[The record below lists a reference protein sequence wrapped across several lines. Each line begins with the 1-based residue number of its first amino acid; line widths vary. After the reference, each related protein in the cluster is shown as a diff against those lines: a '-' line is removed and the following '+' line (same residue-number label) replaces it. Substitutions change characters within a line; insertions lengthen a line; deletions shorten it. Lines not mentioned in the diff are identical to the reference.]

1 MYQEQSKFE
10 LYLELLSQ
18 VKQGNNSLA
27 KLRDCTQLSEKVFE
41 KTIAP
46 LIASG
51 LLKKTTEADKPSYR
65 VTSKGEQFI
74 ELTKNALQYI
84 EPCPDNYN
92 GISVHDTP
100 KRRTH
105 TKE

>member
-10 LYLELLSQ
+10 LYLELLNQ

-27 KLRDCTQLSEKVFE
+27 KLRDCTQLSENAFE

-46 LIASG
+46 LLASG
-51 LLKKTTEADKPSYR
+51 LLKKVTEADQPSYR

-84 EPCPDNYN
+84 EPSTGNEKRI
-92 GISVHDTP
+92 GVRDTP
-100 KRRTH
+100 NR
-105 TKE
+105 